1 MVEDKEVGI
10 DVLASKPETR
20 SLKNTLTVVVPP
32 EVAAVAVG
40 TVASNV
46 KSNVFAKLTLP
57 ATSVSLM
64 PRDLAPSPLKVTV
77 DPLPALHVTPLSEL

>member
-40 TVASNV
+40 SSRSSTTPNP
-46 KSNVFAKLTLP
+46 TL
-57 ATSVSLM
+57 
-64 PRDLAPSPLKVTV
+64 
-77 DPLPALHVTPLSEL
+77 ELL